1 MWFVFFNC
9 LFVWLELLYNLKRG
23 DLLKKG
29 CYPFASLINK
39 GGSQYAWKPSWG
51 CMILNKVWQGRTI
64 LFIMLCRRFLYNL
77 KNLKVHIISFS
88 NSSRTSILCFS
99 PTAQSDRLMLCPNT
113 TTTFSFPPDFS
124 SRLSHFHCLFL
135 LWDTSIKFCISSL

>member
-1 MWFVFFNC
+1 MFFFFFNC

-23 DLLKKG
+23 NLFKKG

-39 GGSQYAWKPSWG
+39 GGSQYAWKLSWG
-51 CMILNKVWQGRTI
+51 CMILNKAWQGRTI
-64 LFIMLCRRFLYNL
+64 LFIMLCRRFLCNL
-77 KNLKVHIISFS
+77 KNLKVHIVSFS

-99 PTAQSDRLMLCPNT
+99 PTSQSDRLMLCPNN

-124 SRLSHFHCLFL
+124 ARLSHFHCLFL